1 MRTTGTD
8 PVARYNPWRL
18 HALSPHRREVPIT
31 KAMVG
36 TPVRRPASRTLLQL
50 RPPPASLPS
59 CRPLFGVGELLRLAR
74 QPIALQ
80 ARATPTMAQSLGVPR
95 RLAPPIRRLVA
106 GGRPLAGHV
115 AAGALLLA
123 FGFARPSLAQVNV
136 EPLRQQVARS
146 GFGVRARASLA
157 SYAGNTQGVILGSSA
172 LVGVGRGRHHGYA
185 VLSGDYTD
193 LNSVVSVAKWF
204 AHARYNYELYDWLWW
219 EQYAQIESDRFR
231 RVVLRELVGTGPR
244 FGLFRSEQLEL
255 FYGASYMLEHI
266 DLNSDDPSARGQGT
280 FHRLSNYASITVRV
294 HERILLSSVTYAQ
307 PRFDRPSDITVLS
320 VNAAEF
326 TVTRKLASRVD
337 ATMRYD
343 SVVPSDVRP
352 ADLEL
357 KSSLELVF

>member
-1 MRTTGTD
+1 MFRAHPSQQGAILPRSLALAMRGLLG
-8 PVARYNPWRL
+8 A
-18 HALSPHRREVPIT
+18 
-31 KAMVG
+31 
-36 TPVRRPASRTLLQL
+36 VRA
-50 RPPPASLPS
+50 
-59 CRPLFGVGELLRLAR
+59 LAR
-74 QPIALQ
+74 H
-80 ARATPTMAQSLGVPR
+80 AT
-95 RLAPPIRRLVA
+95 
-106 GGRPLAGHV
+106 
-115 AAGALLLA
+115 AGALLLA
-123 FGFARPSLAQVNV
+123 LGFARPSLAQVNV

-146 GFGVRARASLA
+146 GFGVRARASLS

-172 LVGVGRGRHHGYA
+172 LVGLGRGRHHAYA
-185 VLSGDYTD
+185 VLSGDYAD

-280 FHRLSNYASITVRV
+280 FHRLSNYASVTVRV

-307 PRFDRPSDITVLS
+307 PRFDRPSDVTILS

-326 TVTRKLASRVD
+326 TVTPKLASRID
-337 ATMRYD
+337 AIVRYD

-352 ADLEL
+352 AELEL